1 MYMSKRCTTPHP
13 SFNSSSSTRSCILS
27 SNSSRD
33 GSSRHASSTPV
44 SSDNDSCKSQ
54 QTPRRKGV
62 AKPASPPPTLEVQST
77 KKMGNVRS
85 SESSMNKSGR
95 QRSVTAFLNKLFRY
109 VFDIWKLK
117 NSYAAKQ
124 VFIFPCYL
132 KFCSNFIYS
141 LLLRH
146 VLFTLEWWAKQSQ
159 TILSTGQATES
170 HLLVSTFYFLHILA
184 SVILHVWL
192 LKIDALRFFFSS
204 FSGFLSGLHAVEHQE
219 NFSKTLLPRYFK
231 HNTFASFVRQLNMY
245 NFHKVPHVEQRT
257 LITDTM
263 KDVWEFSNPN
273 FQCGRTDL
281 LSFVYRKRIQERE
294 QSKSESSIHSLL
306 QTSQAIQQKQSTLS
320 SEILTLKSDFQSLWK
335 DTLTVREQQQ
345 EQQEAFMKIIQLMSR
360 LIHHSLP
367 TNSGKVQATNFATSE
382 APYWTYFL
390 PFNRWEYVSWR
401 FTYKTFGMSWY
412 Q

>member
-1 MYMSKRCTTPHP
+1 
-13 SFNSSSSTRSCILS
+13 
-27 SNSSRD
+27 
-33 GSSRHASSTPV
+33 
-44 SSDNDSCKSQ
+44 
-54 QTPRRKGV
+54 
-62 AKPASPPPTLEVQST
+62 
-77 KKMGNVRS
+77 
-85 SESSMNKSGR
+85 
-95 QRSVTAFLNKLFRY
+95 
-109 VFDIWKLK
+109 
-117 NSYAAKQ
+117 
-124 VFIFPCYL
+124 
-132 KFCSNFIYS
+132 
-141 LLLRH
+141 
-146 VLFTLEWWAKQSQ
+146 
-159 TILSTGQATES
+159 
-170 HLLVSTFYFLHILA
+170 
-184 SVILHVWL
+184 
-192 LKIDALRFFFSS
+192 
-204 FSGFLSGLHAVEHQE
+204 
-219 NFSKTLLPRYFK
+219 
-231 HNTFASFVRQLNMY
+231 MY

-382 APYWTYFL
+382 APY
-390 PFNRWEYVSWR
+390 
-401 FTYKTFGMSWY
+401 
-412 Q
+412 